1 MINYN
6 NNNNFFK
13 FIYKSKNQNKYVEAN
28 IEIRELTRIRFLK
41 PRINFNS
48 TKKIFE
54 YKNYRLFN
62 INTLFNSIPVYG
74 NVKLELNNLGAY
86 FKNISLKKKKIKIKL
101 PWYITYNYINCI
113 QNYLFFRNRLLKNK
127 IKKFKIKTINYS
139 YNKFK
144 TININIKRKIEYFYK
159 MKFSKIFKN
168 FRNNWVMK
176 RNFTEYIITQ
186 KQKKLVT
193 TYRIKYGVF
202 WSIFKLLNQIS
213 KETNL
218 LINNNWNLNKIND
231 IILKKYIILK
241 SFIYY
246 LLKLSFFTLKRASYR
261 YLYLAK
267 HLIIFFY
274 NYLYKNILINI
285 KKNLLNNILDNFN
298 KDLVVINKVSFS
310 IGYNIYNIMKNLYFI
325 NSSQILDIF
334 GIFIVYILNIEIEL
348 KLFKEIK
355 NNIKLNIDLY
365 RSKLGKKKPAHF
377 LDFVVFLNYFTYSF
391 KKLLPNLKLKKKY
404 KKKHILRKKRN
415 LRLNKV
421 LFNI

>member
-193 TYRIKYGVF
+193 TYR
-202 WSIFKLLNQIS
+202 
-213 KETNL
+213 
-218 LINNNWNLNKIND
+218 
-231 IILKKYIILK
+231 
-241 SFIYY
+241 
-246 LLKLSFFTLKRASYR
+246 
-261 YLYLAK
+261 
-267 HLIIFFY
+267 
-274 NYLYKNILINI
+274 
-285 KKNLLNNILDNFN
+285 FN
-298 KDLVVINKVSFS
+298 V
-310 IGYNIYNIMKNLYFI
+310 
-325 NSSQILDIF
+325 
-334 GIFIVYILNIEIEL
+334 
-348 KLFKEIK
+348 
-355 NNIKLNIDLY
+355 
-365 RSKLGKKKPAHF
+365 
-377 LDFVVFLNYFTYSF
+377 
-391 KKLLPNLKLKKKY
+391 
-404 KKKHILRKKRN
+404 
-415 LRLNKV
+415 
-421 LFNI
+421 